1 MAEKASGAL
10 MTNATIGIL
19 TGGGDCP
26 GINAVIRAVAKTA
39 MNDCGWR
46 VIGFR
51 DGYSG
56 LVLRDSTELTN
67 ERVSNILNIGGT
79 ILGTS
84 NKANPFRWAEEING
98 QWTEIDRSSEA
109 AQYIEELGLIALVC
123 VGGDGT
129 LSIARRLGEMGLPI
143 VGIPKTIDNDLSG
156 TDITFGH
163 DSAVA
168 TAADAIDKLHTT
180 AQSHHR
186 VMVAEVMGRYAG
198 WLALSS
204 GVASGGDIILIPE
217 IPYDFEK
224 VCRAVRDRA
233 KRGKRFSIVVVAEG
247 AHPAGGERIIK
258 KVVPDSPDP
267 IRLGGIGKHIGNRIE
282 EAIGVETRVTVLGH
296 VQRGGS
302 PTAFDRILATKYGVG
317 AVDLIKKH
325 ALGRMVCLC
334 GNRIDS
340 VRLSEA
346 VETLKLVP
354 HDCEL
359 LSAARS
365 VGTVFGD

>member
-1 MAEKASGAL
+1 MSKS
-10 MTNATIGIL
+10 NSTIGIL

-26 GINAVIRAVAKTA
+26 GINAVIRAVAKSA
-39 MNDCGWR
+39 MMGCGWR
-46 VIGFR
+46 VVGFR
-51 DGYSG
+51 DGYEG
-56 LVLRDSTELTN
+56 LVLRDTLELSN
-67 ERVSNILNIGGT
+67 ERVSNILNVGGT

-84 NKANPFRWAEEING
+84 NKANPFQWAEEKDG
-98 QWTEIDRSSEA
+98 EVVFTDKSAEA
-109 AQYIEELGLIALVC
+109 IEHVEELGLCALVC

-129 LSIARRLGEMGLPI
+129 LSIARRLSEKGLPV
-143 VGIPKTIDNDLSG
+143 VGIPKTIDNDLTG

-186 VMVAEVMGRYAG
+186 VMVVEVMGRYAG
-198 WLALSS
+198 WLALGS
-204 GVASGGDIILIPE
+204 GVAGGGDIILIPE

-233 KRGKRFSIVVVAEG
+233 LRGKRFSIVVVAEG
-247 AHPAGGERIIK
+247 AHPAGGEHVIK
-258 KVVPDSPDP
+258 KIIPGSPDP
-267 IRLGGIGKHIGNRIE
+267 VRLGGIGKHLGDQIE
-282 EAIGVETRVTVLGH
+282 QSTKTETRVTVLGH

-317 AVDLIKKH
+317 AVDLIKQS
-325 ALGRMVCLC
+325 AFGRMVCLC

-340 VRLSEA
+340 IPLSAA
-346 VETLKLVP
+346 VEQLKLVP
-354 HDCEL
+354 PDSEL
-359 LSAARS
+359 VNAARA